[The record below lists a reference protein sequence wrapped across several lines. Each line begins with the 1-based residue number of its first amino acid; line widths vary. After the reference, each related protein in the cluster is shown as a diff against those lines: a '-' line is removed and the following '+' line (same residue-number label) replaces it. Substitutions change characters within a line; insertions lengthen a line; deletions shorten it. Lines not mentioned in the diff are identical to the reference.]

1 MKKSILFSSIAT
13 TCCLLI
19 QTSAS
24 AEWSWHKSSMTR
36 LEGSID
42 GVYSYSSSLNYKG
55 RTSLDLNTNYYPPP
69 SPPIT
74 STCSSEFG
82 WNTFESISN
91 VNSDTWGFP
100 GHQATSKVSA
110 ETIFTI
116 EENSNINLNAY
127 INGNGSYQTQTSF
140 GVASSNISII
150 LDKQS
155 FEIGS
160 AWTFVDSFGL
170 GASTG
175 WYGYSHSRSGT
186 FYLSGSFNYR
196 ISTEISN
203 ESRGYAGA
211 ESTFNMSLTPVPAPA
226 ASALFV
232 LAGLVSRRRRA

>member
-19 QTSAS
+19 QYSAS
-24 AEWSWHKSSMTR
+24 AGWGDKSSSMIS

-42 GVYSYSSSLNYKG
+42 DVYLYSSSY
-55 RTSLDLNTNYYPPP
+55 NYYGWP
-69 SPPIT
+69 SLCLN
-74 STCSSEFG
+74 SNNLESRSSSNFG

-100 GHQATSKVSA
+100 GHHATSKVSA
-110 ETIFTI
+110 ETYFTI
-116 EENSNINLNAY
+116 EQNSNINLNAY
-127 INGNGSYQTQTSF
+127 INGNGSYQHQNTF
-140 GVASSNISII
+140 GVASSNISIT

-155 FEIGS
+155 FEIGA
-160 AWTFVDSFGL
+160 AWTFVDSFRME
-170 GASTG
+170 ASTD
-175 WYGYSHSRSGT
+175 WFGYSHSGSGT
-186 FYLSGSFNYR
+186 FYLSDSFNYR
-196 ISTEISN
+196 ISIQISN

-226 ASALFV
+226 ASALFL

>member
-19 QTSAS
+19 QYSAS

-55 RTSLDLNTNYYPPP
+55 RTSLDLNINFPPP
-69 SPPIT
+69 APPLT

-82 WNTFESISN
+82 WNTFESVSN
-91 VNSDTWGFP
+91 MDSDTWGFP
-100 GHQATSKVSA
+100 DHRTTSKVSA

-116 EENSNINLNAY
+116 EQNSNINLNAY
-127 INGNGSYQTQTSF
+127 INGWGSSQHQTDF
-140 GVASSNISII
+140 GQASSNISIT
-150 LDKQS
+150 LDKQG

-175 WYGYSHSRSGT
+175 WYSYSHSRSGT

-196 ISTEISN
+196 ISIEISN

-211 ESTFNMSLTPVPAPA
+211 ESTFNMSLAPVPAPA
-226 ASALFV
+226 AAALLA
-232 LAGLVSRRRRA
+232 LAGLFSRRRRV